1 MVTSDSRGGHGL
13 LPLVALIISEGT
25 TEVIVT
31 KHCLFLLSLLWEF
44 TDAPGSLSLCMKLII
59 TPWTLKRGVTC
70 ITSCKS
76 LLLLRS
82 HQ

>member
-59 TPWTLKRGVTC
+59 TPSTLKQELPASP
-70 ITSCKS
+70 SCKS
-76 LLLLRS
+76 LLLLRFR
-82 HQ
+82 Q

>member
-31 KHCLFLLSLLWEF
+31 KHCLFLLSLLWEY
-44 TDAPGSLSLCMKLII
+44 TH
-59 TPWTLKRGVTC
+59 T
-70 ITSCKS
+70 
-76 LLLLRS
+76 LLLPLPNAPVAY
-82 HQ
+82 HCA